1 MLNESQELVA
11 RICNDL
17 RIGLPVIIH
26 DTLGTAE
33 IVAIETCPITRLQTF
48 LDDDTS
54 SMALTR
60 WRADTL
66 KIRCYDDDI
75 VRVSLKG
82 NTGPDWVYSVA
93 DPSRDLASP
102 MKGPISSF
110 RAGSADLARLA
121 IRLARKARLLP
132 AVLLRDAVRKA
143 GDVTTGPLAVLEE
156 CLQQEFAVRRVT
168 SARIP
173 LAVDE
178 NARITVFR
186 AFLDGDE
193 HCAIEFG
200 THDARNP
207 VLVRLHSACFTGD
220 VLGSLKC
227 DCGQQLQQ
235 ALQMIKERGSGV
247 LLYLNQ
253 EGRGIGLLNKIRA
266 YSLQDQGFDT
276 VQANHRLGF
285 QDDERDFHIAA
296 SMLRALGHA
305 RVVLIT
311 NNPAKVKA
319 MEDLGIPVAN
329 RLPILTVPTCHNRAY
344 LQAKARKSGHLL

>member
-11 RICNDL
+11 RVCNDL
-17 RIGLPVIIH
+17 RIGLPVVVH
-26 DTLGTAE
+26 DALGTVE
-33 IVAIETCPITRLQTF
+33 IVAIETCPIARLQAF

-54 SMALTR
+54 FMALTR

-75 VRVSLKG
+75 ARVSLRG

-102 MKGPISSF
+102 MKGPLPAI
-110 RAGSADLARLA
+110 RTGPANLARLA
-121 IRLARKARLLP
+121 VRLARKARLLP
-132 AVLLRDAVRKA
+132 AVLLRDAASRP
-143 GDVTTGPLAVLEE
+143 GHVTTGSLAALED

-168 SARIP
+168 SAWLP
-173 LAVDE
+173 LAADE

-200 THDARNP
+200 THDAAAP
-207 VLVRLHSACFTGD
+207 VLVRLHSSCFTGD

-235 ALQMIKERGSGV
+235 AVEMIRGRGSGV

-296 SMLRALGHA
+296 SMLRALGHV
-305 RVVLIT
+305 RVDLIT

-329 RLPILTVPTCHNRAY
+329 RLPIKTEPTCHNQAY
-344 LQAKARKSGHLL
+344 LQTKARKSGHLL